1 MFNFLTN
8 KYAIIGGRDFNNY
21 QSIKNV
27 MAFQEAVNL
36 IISGGARGADSLGLL
51 KKMAFHLNSSLLTG
65 IAMANQLVINAMS
78 KSFMPVMLLLPS
90 GMVIP
95 KALSIASTL
104 LSHLINR
111 FKFII
116 TNGSGVPLHPHF

>member
-36 IISGGARGADSLGLL
+36 IISGGARGADSLAERFAKENGIPFKLFPANWDRYG
-51 KKMAFHLNSSLLTG
+51 KSAGYKRNVQIIHACDVVVAFWDGHSKGTKHSIDIAKSLN
-65 IAMANQLVINAMS
+65 
-78 KSFMPVMLLLPS
+78 K
-90 GMVIP
+90 
-95 KALSIASTL
+95 
-104 LSHLINR
+104 
-111 FKFII
+111 
-116 TNGSGVPLHPHF
+116 PLQVYNY